1 MKRKNTEES
10 LEDDETKILYLST
23 MPPLKYVKVEIVH
36 LSDMPPL
43 EARR

>member
-1 MKRKNTEES
+1 MKRKNNEES
-10 LEDDETKILYLST
+10 LEDDETKIPYLST

>member
-10 LEDDETKILYLST
+10 LEDDEIKIPYLST

-36 LSDMPPL
+36 FSDMPPL